1 MKIYWSPRTRAF
13 STIWAM
19 EETGMPYER
28 VELDTAN
35 NAHKTPEFLAINP
48 MGKVP
53 AMSDGD
59 AAMSEGA
66 AIIAYIAERYPDAK
80 LAPEVGDHKRA
91 RYLQWLFFGPTCIE
105 PAIMQVYLK
114 FEVPSSTAAWG
125 STQQVFD
132 VLEAAVEK
140 GPYLLGDDFSAADIV
155 IGSGINFAVR
165 LFKLIPTR
173 PAFDRYVDTLA
184 ARPAFQRAEK
194 IAAG

>member
-105 PAIMQVYLK
+105 PAIMQAYLK